1 MYGAPHLLLLAWRWL
16 QSQLLGLGFSSI
28 PFLARLLFQLL
39 RGVVAF
45 RQKRKWV
52 RVVKVRL
59 GELTDVMQGNGWWFE
74 TPVLLQLQKSL
85 VWVLLH
91 MLRCGACDGCA
102 K

>member
-1 MYGAPHLLLLAWRWL
+1 
-16 QSQLLGLGFSSI
+16 
-28 PFLARLLFQLL
+28 
-39 RGVVAF
+39 
-45 RQKRKWV
+45 
-52 RVVKVRL
+52 VVKVRL